1 MRLGQR
7 KSGTSTLRHGKMH
20 YYYFN
25 SGKTKQATVDIS
37 TSFRLSTLPK
47 SFQSS
52 LQLSSSFKVLSLLR
66 LVWLSHTK
74 YCCPAVIRLLKLSG
88 QVLLLVANPQRLLLT
103 SISAM
108 GRSVYSVGLWCR
120 DHIPIRSQYSI
131 FEPRS
136 VACFNSNR

>member
-7 KSGTSTLRHGKMH
+7 GSGTSILKHGKTP

-25 SGKTKQATVDIS
+25 SDKTKQVTVDIS
-37 TSFRLSTLPK
+37 IFFRLSTLPK
-47 SFQSS
+47 SFRSS
-52 LQLSSSFKVLSLLR
+52 LQLSSFFRVLSLSR

-74 YCCPAVIRLLKLSG
+74 HCCLAVIRLLKLSG
-88 QVLLLVANPQRLLLT
+88 QVLLLVPNPQRLVLT
-103 SISAM
+103 LISAM
-108 GRSVYSVGLWCR
+108 GRSVYSAGLWSR

-136 VACFNSNR
+136 VACFNSNH